1 VLGRLFGS
9 QRPDLLTVLMTR
21 RKDGLFEVQY
31 IGDDA
36 APKEPRP
43 AATIAELRTAV
54 DSAIVAHYGSKL
66 PTAGMSVGYA
76 IYPWRET
83 KVPKAL
89 AREIGGDHLVFDVEE
104 ANGRFQASH
113 QTTGMAASADSLDA
127 LPSALSAVIAA
138 RWAALAPDVPGSLN
152 WQRTLTEAGF
162 VAYRR

>member
-1 VLGRLFGS
+1 
-9 QRPDLLTVLMTR
+9 MTR

-43 AATIAELRTAV
+43 AATIAELRTAL

-89 AREIGGDHLVFDVEE
+89 AREIGGTISYSMS
-104 ANGRFQASH
+104 RRQ
-113 QTTGMAASADSLDA
+113 MAASRRAIRRR
-127 LPSALSAVIAA
+127 V
-138 RWAALAPDVPGSLN
+138 
-152 WQRTLTEAGF
+152 WQPRQT
-162 VAYRR
+162 R